1 MGLSGKELD
10 FAYADTAHA
19 VSNPVLSEM
28 FNVSDPSDGDID
40 LEYVSAND

>member
-1 MGLSGKELD
+1 MGPLGKERD

-28 FNVSDPSDGDID
+28 FSVSDPSDRDID
-40 LEYVSAND
+40 LEDAFEND